1 MPTSMLLHPEIVF
14 TYKVDV
20 MKHHVPSHDE
30 SFLFFT
36 TLAHHPTALPEAN
49 FWQLLLWLIS
59 WAGERAARGQS
70 KGNGNRELSISHS
83 FIGAIC
89 RPYEE
94 EPGKRSNEGGREIFE
109 KRVCI
114 LS

>member
-1 MPTSMLLHPEIVF
+1 MPTSTLLHPEIVF

-49 FWQLLLWLIS
+49 F
-59 WAGERAARGQS
+59 
-70 KGNGNRELSISHS
+70 
-83 FIGAIC
+83 
-89 RPYEE
+89 
-94 EPGKRSNEGGREIFE
+94 
-109 KRVCI
+109 
-114 LS
+114 